1 MPLVVVLSIAA
12 AGIIGAL
19 NIASPE
25 QLRILPVSFIA
36 CVFAFSLLY
45 WFVLWI
51 TCFFVPVRKEY
62 DKPTRFH
69 LFQLNMAY
77 WFVITA
83 AGIKVHVTGLEKIP
97 NGRRFLFVSNHLSR
111 FDNMVE
117 CLVLKK
123 TPLAFISKPSNFKIP
138 IGRHLMTRC
147 CYIPIDRESPKNAAK
162 SITRAAELI
171 RSDAVSIGVFP
182 EGHRGKSYDLQDFTA
197 GCFKAASKAGCPIV
211 IATISGTEKT
221 HKRFPFRSTHVY
233 LDILEV
239 IETEG
244 RKTAELSPI
253 IKEIMQSNLD
263 KYKERG

>member
-51 TCFFVPVRKEY
+51 TCFFGPVRKEY

-182 EGHRGKSYDLQDFTA
+182 EGHRGKSYDLQDFKA